1 MRPSRWTALV
11 AVLVL
16 LAGCSGMPSAYDLP
30 LPGGA
35 DVGDRPYRVTVEFDD
50 VLDLVPQAAVKVAD
64 VPVGRV
70 EEIGL
75 SEDGA
80 VALVR
85 LLVNG
90 DVRLPADA
98 RGLLRQSSL
107 LGEKYV
113 ELAAGDG
120 GAGGGGAGGGGA
132 GALVDGAVVPVA
144 RTNRNPE
151 VEEVLGALSMLLN
164 GGGIGQL
171 QDISRELG
179 DAFDGNTEQARSLL
193 STADE
198 FVRRLDERRADI
210 TRAVDGLAR
219 LSGVLETQEPG
230 IAEVLDGLEPG
241 LRVLEEQRGQ
251 LVGLLGALDRLS
263 GVAVDTVE
271 RSREDLVADLKAL
284 EPVLRELAEAGQ
296 DLPRSLELLL
306 TFPFTDAV
314 LDGVKGDYLNTY
326 LELKGGP
333 R

>member
-75 SEDGA
+75 SEDGS

-90 DVRLPADA
+90 DARLPADA

-113 ELAAGDG
+113 ELAPGDGGAGDG
-120 GAGGGGAGGGGA
+120 GAGGE
-132 GALVDGAVVPVA
+132 LVDGAVVPVA

-164 GGGIGQL
+164 GGGIGQV

-179 DAFDGNTEQARSLL
+179 AAFDGNTGQARSLL
-193 STADE
+193 STVDE

-219 LSGVLETQEPG
+219 LSEVLAAQKPG
-230 IAEVLDGLEPG
+230 IAEVLDGVEPG

-271 RSREDLVADLKAL
+271 RSREDLVADLEAL

>member
-50 VLDLVPQAAVKVAD
+50 ALDLVPQAAVKVAD

-75 SEDGA
+75 SEDGS

-120 GAGGGGAGGGGA
+120 GAGGGGAG
-132 GALVDGAVVPVA
+132 ALVDGAVVPVA

-164 GGGIGQL
+164 GGGIGQV

-179 DAFDGNTEQARSLL
+179 AAFDGNTEQARSLL

-219 LSGVLETQEPG
+219 LSGVLEAQEPG

-271 RSREDLVADLKAL
+271 NSREDLVADLEAL

>member
-50 VLDLVPQAAVKVAD
+50 ALDLVPQAAVKVAD

-75 SEDGA
+75 SEDGS

-90 DVRLPADA
+90 DVRLPVDA

-113 ELAAGDG
+113 ELAAGD
-120 GAGGGGAGGGGA
+120 GGAGGGGA

-164 GGGIGQL
+164 GGGIGQV

-179 DAFDGNTEQARSLL
+179 AAFDGNTEQARSLL

-219 LSGVLETQEPG
+219 LSAVLEAQEPG

-271 RSREDLVADLKAL
+271 NSREDLVADLEAL